1 MMIINN
7 LPQPHE
13 LLPHRPPMLLIDE
26 LQAYEPGKSVTATT
40 YVHPENPFFE
50 GHFPGEPILPGVI
63 LVEMMFQ
70 TCGVFGRL
78 EAMHTTP
85 FIDSPGETYR
95 PKSGRAIK
103 IDTLTFNKAVLP
115 GDRLQITA
123 TFSHKLLN
131 FSVFN
136 ARVEINGRGTA
147 AKGTVTVLINP

>member
-1 MMIINN
+1 MLTINA
-7 LPQPHE
+7 LPKPHQ
-13 LLPHRPPMLLIDE
+13 LLPHRPPMLLLDE
-26 LQAYEPGKSVTATT
+26 IEVYNPGESVTASTFI
-40 YVHPENPFFE
+40 HPENPFFE

-78 EAMHTTP
+78 EAICAAAP
-85 FIDSPGETYR
+85 AEQSVEAYR

-115 GDRLQITA
+115 NDRLLITA
-123 TFSHKLLN
+123 VFSHKLLN

-136 ARVEINGRGTA
+136 ARVEISGRGTA
-147 AKGTVTVLINP
+147 AKGTVTVLIM